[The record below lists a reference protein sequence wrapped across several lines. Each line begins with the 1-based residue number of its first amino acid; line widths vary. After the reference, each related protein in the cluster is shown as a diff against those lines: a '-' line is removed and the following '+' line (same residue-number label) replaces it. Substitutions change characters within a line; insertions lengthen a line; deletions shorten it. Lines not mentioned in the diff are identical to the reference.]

1 MEYEGV
7 SIFRLLG
14 FLGHNFMDSLFVFIN
29 SLFRCKFMLKSDQ
42 EQLTLMNN
50 GDSTVFLAKSDVIHY
65 Y

>member
-14 FLGHNFMDSLFVFIN
+14 FLGHNFMDSLFVFN

-42 EQLTLMNN
+42 EQLTLMNIMIPQYILP
-50 GDSTVFLAKSDVIHY
+50 SQM
-65 Y
+65 